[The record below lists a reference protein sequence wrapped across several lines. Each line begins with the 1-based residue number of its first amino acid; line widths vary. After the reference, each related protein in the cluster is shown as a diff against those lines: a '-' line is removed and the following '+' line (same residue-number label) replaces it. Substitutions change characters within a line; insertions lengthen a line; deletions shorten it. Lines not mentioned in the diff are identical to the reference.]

1 MKPSEH
7 RNGPANPSGDRIN
20 KYLAA
25 CGLGS
30 RRGVETLIAEGRV
43 EVNGEPCLALG
54 TRITENDTVRV
65 DGRTL
70 RRARTTTMLLHKPTG
85 YLCTRHD
92 PHGRPTIYDLIP
104 KAFHHLHSIGRLDLE
119 SSGLLLLTTSGELT
133 EQLTHPRHQVE
144 KEYQVMLDR
153 PFDRERIPLL
163 LKGIHLDEGLA
174 QAHAAQSLSRKRL
187 SLVLRQGY
195 NRQIRRMFEALDYRV
210 KRLARVRIGQLTAP
224 SLNPGEWQ
232 LIGKKDLG
240 KVLG

>member
-1 MKPSEH
+1 MKSSQNQSGSANTESH
-7 RNGPANPSGDRIN
+7 RLN
-20 KYLAA
+20 KFLAS

-30 RRGVETLIAEGRV
+30 RRSVEALITEGRV
-43 EVNGEPCLALG
+43 EVNGDPCLALG
-54 TRITENDTVRV
+54 TRITEDDTVRV

-70 RRARTTTMLLHKPTG
+70 RRARTTTLLLHKPTG

-92 PHGRPTIYDLIP
+92 PQGRRTIYDLIP

-144 KEYQVMLDR
+144 KEYHLLLDR

-163 LKGIHLDEGLA
+163 LKGIHLEEGLA
-174 QAHAAQSLSRKRL
+174 KAHAAHSLSRKRL
-187 SLVLRQGY
+187 SIVLRQGY
-195 NRQIRRMFEALDYRV
+195 NRQIRRMLDALDYKV
-210 KRLARVRIGQLTAP
+210 KRLARIRIGQLAAP

-232 LIGKKDLG
+232 LIGKKDLA

>member
-1 MKPSEH
+1 VKPS
-7 RNGPANPSGDRIN
+7 RNPTGPSDKEGDRLN
-20 KYLAA
+20 KFLAA

-30 RRGVETLIAEGRV
+30 RRGVEALITEGRV

-70 RRARTTTMLLHKPTG
+70 RRARAVTLLLHKPTG
-85 YLCTRHD
+85 YLCTRYD
-92 PHGRPTIYDLIP
+92 PQGRLTIYDLIP
-104 KAFHHLHSIGRLDLE
+104 KAFHHLHSIGRLDLD

-133 EQLTHPRHQVE
+133 EQLTHPRHQIE
-144 KEYQVMLDR
+144 KEYHVLLDR

-174 QAHAAQSLSRKRL
+174 QARAAHTLSRKRL
-187 SLVLRQGY
+187 SIVLCQGY
-195 NRQIRRMFEALDYRV
+195 NRQIRRMFDALNYKV
-210 KRLARVRIGQLTAP
+210 KRLARVRIGQLAAP
-224 SLNPGEWQ
+224 SLNPGDWQ
-232 LIGKKDLG
+232 LIGKRDLA